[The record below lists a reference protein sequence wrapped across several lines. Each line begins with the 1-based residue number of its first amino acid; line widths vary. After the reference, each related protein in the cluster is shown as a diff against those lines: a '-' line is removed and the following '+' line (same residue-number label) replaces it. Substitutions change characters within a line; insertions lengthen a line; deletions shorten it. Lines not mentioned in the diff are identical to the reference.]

1 MNLGDASLRPLFASH
16 VHHDAGAPIVDLR
29 DVCVD
34 YDGRPALESLTFQ
47 LSRGERVA
55 VVGPNG
61 AGKSTLFK
69 VLAGLLDPSRGEVKI
84 YGHGPRGHFCIAYVV
99 QRSAVD
105 WTFPVT
111 VYDVVMMGRT
121 REIGLFRRAGR
132 KDHDKVRECLELVG
146 IGDLAGRRINELSG
160 GQQQRMFI
168 ARALAQEAALM
179 LMDEPF
185 NGLDMNT
192 QRGLLDLLAQL
203 AKGGV
208 TIMVATHDL
217 NIAAEHFDRVML
229 LNHRLVG
236 LGRPAE
242 LFTPE
247 KIVEAFGGA
256 ATVQTSAGPLLVH
269 DGCCGGHHDDA
280 R

>member
-1 MNLGDASLRPLFASH
+1 MSETSILPLFASH
-16 VHHDAGAPIVDLR
+16 VAHDAGAPIVDLR
-29 DVCVD
+29 NVCVT
-34 YDGRPALESLTFQ
+34 YGGRPALDDVSFQ
-47 LSRGERVA
+47 LSRGEKIA

-69 VLAGLLDPSRGEVKI
+69 VLAGLLEPASGDVKI
-84 YGHGPRGHFCIAYVV
+84 FGHGPRGHFCIAYVV

-105 WTFPVT
+105 WTFPLT

-121 REIGLFRRAGR
+121 REIGLFKRAGR
-132 KDHDKVRECLELVG
+132 KDHDYVKQCLDLVG
-146 IGDLAGRRINELSG
+146 IGDLADRRINELSG

-185 NGLDMNT
+185 NGLDMTT
-192 QRGLLDLLAQL
+192 QRGLLSLIADLG
-203 AKGGV
+203 KRGV

-236 LGRPAE
+236 IGKPDE

-247 KIVEAFGGA
+247 KIVEAFGGV
-256 ATVQTSAGPLLVH
+256 VQTKSGPLLVH
-269 DGCCGGHHDDA
+269 DSCCGGDHDA
-280 R
+280 SV

>member
-1 MNLGDASLRPLFASH
+1 MSLHDASILPLFSSH
-16 VHHDAGAPIVDLR
+16 VAHDAGAPIVDVRNL
-29 DVCVD
+29 CVN
-34 YDGRPALESLTFQ
+34 YKGNIALDDISFQ
-47 LSRGERVA
+47 LTRGETIA

-69 VLAGLLDPSRGEVKI
+69 VLAGLLDPARGEVKI
-84 YGHGPRGHFCIAYVV
+84 FGHGPVGHFCIAYVV

-105 WTFPVT
+105 WSFPVT

-121 REIGLFRRAGR
+121 REIGLFRRASK
-132 KDHDKVRECLELVG
+132 KDHDFVRQCLDLVG
-146 IGDLAGRRINELSG
+146 IGDLATRRINELSG

-185 NGLDMNT
+185 NGLDMTT
-192 QRGLLDLLAQL
+192 QEGLLKLIDDLG
-203 AKGGV
+203 KRRV

-217 NIAAEHFDRVML
+217 GIAAEHFDRVML
-229 LNHRLVG
+229 LNHKLVG
-236 LGRPAE
+236 LDVPKK

-247 KIVEAFGGA
+247 KIVAAFGGA
-256 ATVQTSAGPLLVH
+256 ARPVQTSAGPMLIQ
-269 DGCCGGHHDDA
+269 DECCGGHDA
-280 R
+280 PV